1 MLSFDYYQRT
11 LAFIYSSFGP
21 ANPTQNT
28 ADVDLQD
35 LKWRYNQLQ
44 TQYDY
49 INSKYNAHM
58 EGSKHSDVKLEVRY
72 HSFV

>member
-1 MLSFDYYQRT
+1 M
-11 LAFIYSSFGP
+11 
-21 ANPTQNT
+21 
-28 ADVDLQD
+28 
-35 LKWRYNQLQ
+35 Q

-72 HSFV
+72 YSFV